1 MGILSFILYLLIA
14 ATCAAIAEYFVPGR
28 APGGF
33 LATAIIGV
41 LGAWL
46 GSSLMGHMGPDLAG
60 VAILPAIIG
69 AGILVFLMGL
79 LKGRK
84 FAKR

>member
-1 MGILSFILYLLIA
+1 MGILSFLLFLLIA

-41 LGAWL
+41 LGAWV
-46 GSSLMGHMGPDLAG
+46 GSSLMGHLGPDLAG
-60 VAILPAIIG
+60 VAIIPAIIG
-69 AGILVFLMGL
+69 AALVVFIMGL
-79 LKGRK
+79 IKGRGV
-84 FAKR
+84 ARR

>member
-1 MGILSFILYLLIA
+1 MGIISFILFLLIA

-41 LGAWL
+41 LGAWV
-46 GSSLMGHMGPDLAG
+46 GSSLMGHLGPDLAG
-60 VAILPAIIG
+60 VSIIPAIIG
-69 AGILVFLMGL
+69 AAVVVFIIGL
-79 LKGRK
+79 IKGRGL
-84 FAKR
+84 ARR